1 MNTAVKFS
9 VLCLLAA
16 TVSATAMAN
25 MAILQNV
32 PDWNQPTLADP
43 NLPDPG
49 PVNQWGNPGQGTTAA
64 WCTPTAAADVMGY
77 YRGRYPSLS
86 IADGVAFPNTGVRPV
101 SDWRDDLVDTAI
113 VTPVAPRTQR
123 ADLGWFLNTNNE
135 GDKNL
140 PFQIAMAGTHYG
152 NIFLGLANYFAA
164 HNLAPQIINYS
175 GMPDGFG
182 KYLYDNSGIPAPH
195 TVAISYSRIQSEINA
210 NRPVL
215 LHVAYWNVV
224 NRQLLGNNYE
234 QAVWGDPVAS
244 GPGGEE
250 YVTGDIG
257 HTVVVIGWIDINDP
271 LNPWQGLV
279 DAIIVHDNSD
289 GIVRADNNPLAGLVL
304 PYGGGGAAQGLN
316 VPWNMQTELIGVPEP
331 ATAATVVG
339 MSLLAGA
346 ALARRISR
354 AKQTR
359 S

>member
-1 MNTAVKFS
+1 MKTSVKTS
-9 VLCLLAA
+9 TLCLLVVAM
-16 TVSATAMAN
+16 SGTAMAN

-49 PVNQWGNPGQGTTAA
+49 PVNQWGNPGQGSTAA
-64 WCTPTAAADVMGY
+64 WCTPTASADLIGY
-77 YRGRYPSLS
+77 YRDRSPSLS
-86 IADGVAFPNTGVRPV
+86 IADASAFPNTGARPV

-113 VTPVAPRTQR
+113 ATPVPARTQR
-123 ADLGWFLNTNNE
+123 ADLGWFLNTNND
-135 GDKNL
+135 GDGTL
-140 PFQIAMAGTHYG
+140 PFQGAMAGTHYG
-152 NIFLGLANYFAA
+152 NILPGLANYFAA
-164 HNLAPQIINYS
+164 HNLVPQIINYS

-182 KYLYDNSGIPAPH
+182 GYLYDNSGIPAPH
-195 TVAISYSRIQSEINA
+195 TVANSYLRIQSEINA

-234 QAVWGDPVAS
+234 QAVWGDPVQS
-244 GPGGEE
+244 GPGGTVYITTE
-250 YVTGDIG
+250 IG

-271 LNPWQGLV
+271 LNPWQGQV

-289 GIVRADNNPLAGLVL
+289 GTLRADNKPLAGLVL

-331 ATAATVVG
+331 ATAGTVVG

-346 ALARRISR
+346 TLGRRISR
-354 AKQTR
+354 ARKTR